1 MYPTANPYQLAG
13 DIYYPLRVVLFIGL
27 LSMGYMLS
35 RPGPAGTGDKDYL
48 LMDTGSIDSSDPLP
62 WQRTASQK
70 TVERYADAQDRKWR
84 RWNEAMFE
92 SKERKN

>member
-1 MYPTANPYQLAG
+1 VMYQTSG

-35 RPGPAGTGDKDYL
+35 RPNPANTTDKDYI
-48 LMDTGSIDSSDPLP
+48 LMDGGDPHDPMP
-62 WQRTASQK
+62 WQRTASRK
-70 TVERYADAQDRKWR
+70 AVERYAAAQDRKWR

-92 SKERKN
+92 RKADADKGV